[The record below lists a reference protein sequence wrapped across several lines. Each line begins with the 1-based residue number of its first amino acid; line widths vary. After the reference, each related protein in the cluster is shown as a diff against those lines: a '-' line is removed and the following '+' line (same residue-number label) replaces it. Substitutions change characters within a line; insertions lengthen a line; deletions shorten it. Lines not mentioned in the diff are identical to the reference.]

1 MRVAYTLEQLWHRV
15 PGGTAVAAVE
25 TAKRLTGSELV
36 GVGAW
41 HRRLPPD
48 PWKPPVPVRRL
59 HVPPHVLYETWHR
72 LRRPHVERAT
82 GPVDV
87 IHATGV
93 AVPPR
98 TRPLVVTVHDLS
110 YLVYP
115 EHFSA
120 QGRRFFR
127 QALELTRRDADL
139 VLCSSEATRRH
150 CEEAGLDPGRLRV
163 VPLGADVAAA
173 SEEDVARVRAA
184 HGLARPYV
192 LWVGTLEP
200 RKNLP
205 RLLEAYA
212 RLETEAELVLV
223 GPRGWNQE
231 LDPPAGARLLGFVPG
246 ADLPPLYAG
255 AAAFCF
261 PSLLEG
267 FGMPVVDAMA
277 QGTPVVTSSGTSTE
291 EIAGDAGLV
300 VDPRDVDAIA
310 AALDRVLRDP
320 ELAQRLGEAG
330 RARAATYTWE
340 RTAALT
346 AEAYAEVAGR

>member
-25 TAKRLTGSELV
+25 TARRLTGVELA
-36 GVGAW
+36 GVSAW
-41 HRRLPPD
+41 HRRLPPE
-48 PWKPPVPVRRL
+48 PWRPPIPVRRL
-59 HVPPHVLYETWHR
+59 PVPPHVLYETWHR
-72 LRRPHVERAT
+72 LRRPPVERAT

-98 TRPLVVTVHDLS
+98 TAPLVVTVHDLS

-150 CEEAGLDPGRLRV
+150 CEEAGLDPRRLRV
-163 VPLGADVAAA
+163 VPLGADAAAA

-184 HGLARPYV
+184 HGLEGPYV

-205 RLLEAYA
+205 RLLDAYA
-212 RLETEAELVLV
+212 RLDTVAELVLV

-231 LDPPAGARLLGFVPG
+231 LDPPPGARLLGFVPG
-246 ADLPPLYAG
+246 DDLPPLYAG

-277 QGTPVVTSSGTSTE
+277 QGTPVVTSTGTSTE
-291 EIAGDAGLV
+291 ELAGDAGLV
-300 VDPRDVDAIA
+300 VDPLDVDAIA
-310 AALDRVLRDP
+310 GALDRVLRDP
-320 ELAQRLGEAG
+320 GLARRLGEAG

-346 AEAYAEVAGR
+346 AEAYAEAAGR

>member
-25 TAKRLTGSELV
+25 TAKRLRDVDLV
-36 GVGAW
+36 GVSAW
-41 HRRLPPD
+41 HRALPAD
-48 PWKPPVPVRRL
+48 PWRPPIPVRRL
-59 HVPPHVLYETWHR
+59 PVPPHVLYETWHR
-72 LRRPHVERAT
+72 LRRPQVERAT

-98 TRPLVVTVHDLS
+98 TVPLVVTVHDLS
-110 YLVYP
+110 YLVHP

-150 CEEAGLDPGRLRV
+150 CEEAGLDPVRLRV

-173 SEEDVARVRAA
+173 SEDDVARVRAA
-184 HGLARPYV
+184 HGLERPYV

-212 RLETEAELVLV
+212 RLDTETALVLV

-231 LDPPAGARLLGFVPG
+231 LDPPHGARLLGFVPG
-246 ADLPPLYAG
+246 DDLPPLYAG

-291 EIAGDAGLV
+291 ELAGDAGLV
-300 VDPRDVDAIA
+300 VDPLDVDAIA
-310 AALDRVLRDP
+310 GALDRVLRDP
-320 ELAQRLGEAG
+320 ELAHRLGEAG